1 MTKDRKPD
9 PATPAAKSGESSGR
23 LRDSKGISLLV
34 VDGIYDGMATG
45 DAASTVTIG
54 RGPGNTIEVPL
65 DRQVSTD
72 HCVVRFSSDV
82 GCWTAEDRGSTNGTW
97 FEGRRIDTPIE
108 LSFGNEFIIGSGP
121 AAWTAAIYAARA
133 QLDPF
138 VIEGSFH
145 RTMVPGGQLM
155 FTTEVENYPGFPDG
169 ITGQAMME
177 GFKQQAQRFG
187 TRSEMEDVV
196 RVDFSGHPHR
206 LWTSGD
212 DEYEADAVI
221 VATGANAR
229 WMDVPGEER
238 LAQSGGGVSACA
250 VCDGALPHF
259 RDQVIAI
266 VGGGDSALEDALYMT
281 KFASDVV
288 VIHRRDELRAS
299 KIMQDRAFENPKIR
313 FLWNTV
319 VTEVIGDD
327 VVERLRLANRATG
340 EASELEVGG
349 LFVAI
354 GHDPNTAFLAGQ
366 IELEESG
373 YIRAPTSW
381 RTATSAAGVFAA
393 GDAMDD
399 FYRQA
404 ITAAGTGCMAA
415 LEAERWLSH
424 P

>member
-1 MTKDRKPD
+1 MSERKKE
-9 PATPAAKSGESSGR
+9 T
-23 LRDSKGISLLV
+23 LI
-34 VDGIYDGMATG
+34 
-45 DAASTVTIG
+45 
-54 RGPGNTIEVPL
+54 
-65 DRQVSTD
+65 
-72 HCVVRFSSDV
+72 
-82 GCWTAEDRGSTNGTW
+82 
-97 FEGRRIDTPIE
+97 
-108 LSFGNEFIIGSGP
+108 IIGSGP

-187 TRSEMEDVV
+187 TRSVMEDVV
-196 RVDFSGHPHR
+196 RVDFTGHPHL

-299 KIMQDRAFENPKIR
+299 KIMQERAFENPKIR
-313 FLWNTV
+313 FLWDTV
-319 VTEVIGDD
+319 VTEVVGEE
-327 VVERLRLANRATG
+327 VVERLLLSNRATG
-340 EASELEVGG
+340 EASDLEVGG

-354 GHDPNTAFLAGQ
+354 GHEPNTAFLAGQ
-366 IELEESG
+366 IELQDSG
-373 YIRAPTSW
+373 YIRTPISW
-381 RTATSAAGVFAA
+381 RTETTAAGVFAA

-399 FYRQA
+399 YYRQA
-404 ITAAGTGCMAA
+404 VTAAGTGCMAA

-424 P
+424 R